1 MIISEE
7 KLSHIENTFRLTVEK
22 HQQKLEEGGHDPSNL
37 PYSLDDAGNCS
48 IEQAQAASLLGKQ
61 EEAKDA
67 YASAAEYKRD
77 SVQAMEDHWEEID
90 QELWE
95 DAPALYTQAMFL
107 ALISRDDE
115 LITEIASEA
124 LELDDFYLDL
134 FASEYEDSP
143 YRFYHMKVLA
153 ATILSDDRLNEL
165 LDALKA
171 EVEMMTPVSAKQ
183 FGETL
188 NEVRV
193 TIYELLRQEDSGGVV
208 SALEEYLNRHATVT
222 PLSTEDPDELIDNEL
237 IALCLLA
244 NDRGI
249 DVTVDSP
256 YVPDVLVPNPAKT
269 IHVIDVY

>member
-1 MIISEE
+1 MQIQEE
-7 KLSHIENTFRLTVEK
+7 KLHHIEKTYRLAIEK
-22 HQQKLEEGGHDPSNL
+22 MQQRYEEGTGNPSDL
-37 PYSLDDAGNCS
+37 PHSLNDTGNRS

-77 SVQAMEDHWEEID
+77 SVQAMEDNWEEID

-153 ATILSDDRLNEL
+153 ATIRDDPQLEGL
-165 LDALKA
+165 LDELKA

-188 NEVRV
+188 TELRV
-193 TIYELLRQEDSGGVV
+193 TIYELLRQGDSEGVV
-208 SALEEYLNRHATVT
+208 SALEEYLNRHATAT
-222 PLSTEDPDELIDNEL
+222 PLSTEDPNELIDNEL

-244 NDRGI
+244 KDRGI

-256 YVPDVLVPNPAKT
+256 YVPNVLVPDLAKT
-269 IHVIDVY
+269 TYVIGVC